1 MDKTLK
7 LSLIIGIII
16 TSFSIAF
23 YFVYFL
29 PNKDRSKTNIKK
41 ECFVKA
47 TESKELAII
56 ADNSA
61 MMDFDMPITRSDYDA
76 VFNNKYDDCIKAS
89 GY

>member
-7 LSLIIGIII
+7 FSLIAGIII

-29 PNKDRSKTNIKK
+29 PNKDKRRSNAIK

-47 TESKELAII
+47 TESKELAIR

-61 MMDFDMPITRSDYDA
+61 MMDFGMPITRSDYDI
-76 VFNNKYDDCIKAS
+76 VFNNKYNDCIKAN

>member
-7 LSLIIGIII
+7 FSLIAGIII

-29 PNKDRSKTNIKK
+29 PNKDKSRSNAIK

-47 TESKELAII
+47 TESKDLAIRT
-56 ADNSA
+56 DN
-61 MMDFDMPITRSDYDA
+61 DVIKEFRLPITRSDYDV
-76 VFNNKYDDCIKAS
+76 VFNNKYNDCIKAS